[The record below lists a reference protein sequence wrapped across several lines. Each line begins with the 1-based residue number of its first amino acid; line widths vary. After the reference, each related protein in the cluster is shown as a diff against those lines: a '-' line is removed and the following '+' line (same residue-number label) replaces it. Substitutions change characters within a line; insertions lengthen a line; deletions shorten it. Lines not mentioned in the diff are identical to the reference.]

1 MLDLANVMVTNP
13 KLQVEVEDGLYDLAT
28 PFAEAEYATEH
39 LGLPAN
45 LQKNIHHKT
54 YEAGHMMYLRDE
66 DLSKL
71 KSNVAAFLDSAS
83 KPQ

>member
-1 MLDLANVMVTNP
+1 MVLSSP
-13 KLQVEVEDGLYDLAT
+13 DRLQVEMEDGIYDLAT
-28 PFAEAEYATEH
+28 PFTESAFATEH

-66 DLSKL
+66 DLARL

>member
-1 MLDLANVMVTNP
+1 
-13 KLQVEVEDGLYDLAT
+13 
-28 PFAEAEYATEH
+28 
-39 LGLPAN
+39 
-45 LQKNIHHKT
+45 
-54 YEAGHMMYLRDE
+54 LRDE

>member
-1 MLDLANVMVTNP
+1 MVKNT
-13 KLQVEVEDGLYDLAT
+13 KMQVEVEDGIYDLAT

-45 LQKNIHHKT
+45 IQKNIHHKT

-71 KSNVAAFLDSAS
+71 KANVAAFLDSAS